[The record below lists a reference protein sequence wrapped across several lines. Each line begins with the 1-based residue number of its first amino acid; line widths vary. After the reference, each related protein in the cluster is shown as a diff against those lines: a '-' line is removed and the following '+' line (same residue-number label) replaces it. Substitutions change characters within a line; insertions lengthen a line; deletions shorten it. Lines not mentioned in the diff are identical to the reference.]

1 MATDAVVENNAIIE
15 TETTLAA
22 EQKGKLVKTLGRFD
36 TIFFILATIVGLDLV
51 GQAASNGLEATFWCV
66 TLVLL
71 FLLPYGLVM
80 AEIGSGFPLEGG
92 PYEWV
97 KLTMGRFWAS
107 VNTIFYWVTNPLWIG
122 GSLAFIGTEAWSS
135 GISNIDGGSFWDY
148 FFKFAF
154 IWITIGSAIVSFKVG
169 KWVPT
174 TGAILKVVLVLF
186 FTVTVII
193 YGFEN
198 GVEGISFGDLSPTR
212 AGLLAIVPLILFS
225 FVGFE
230 SANGAAEEM
239 KDPQKDVP
247 ASILRS
253 GLLAAFCYVLPI
265 FLIVLVLPADK
276 ITGLGGFLDAVQE
289 SYSIYGGAADLMY
302 GVTCLLFIY
311 TLMNSGSAWM
321 MSGDRTLAVASA
333 DGGWFPYVGVFN
345 EKLGTPVRANVA
357 SGLVASAFMVAAVL
371 LLNSGSDSAAAT
383 FTVVLYIAISTTL
396 ISYILV
402 FPSAYLLRRKFP
414 EAHRPFRIPGGN
426 GVMLLCSGLI
436 TFWVLLGS
444 WTAVFP
450 GTLNKLFGLGYDYNE
465 EWGMSAGKFFAFNLG
480 TLAVIVV
487 IAVLGYAAAAKV
499 RSKTVQVA
507 IAEVDPLPEGA
518 GA

>member
-1 MATDAVVENNAIIE
+1 MSTEVITE

-51 GQAASNGLEATFWCV
+51 GQAASNGLEATFWTL

-71 FLLPYGLVM
+71 FLVPYGLVM
-80 AEIGSGFPLEGG
+80 SEIGSGFALEGG

-107 VNTIFYWVTNPLWIG
+107 VNTIFYWVTNPLWVG
-122 GSLAFIGTEAWSS
+122 GSLAFIATEAFS
-135 GISNIDGGSFWDY
+135 GGITNIEGGSFWDY
-148 FFKFAF
+148 VFKLGF
-154 IWITIGSAIVSFKVG
+154 IWLTIGSAIVSFKVG

-174 TGAILKVVLVLF
+174 TGAILKVALVSF
-186 FTVTVII
+186 FAITVII

-198 GVEGISFGDLSPTR
+198 GVEGISFSDLSPTR

-253 GLLAAFCYVLPI
+253 GLLAAFCYVIPI
-265 FLIVLVLPADK
+265 FLIVLVLPAEK
-276 ITGLGGFLDAVQE
+276 ITGIGGFLDAVQE
-289 SYSIYGGAADLMY
+289 SYSVYGGAADFMF

-311 TLMNSGSAWM
+311 TLMNSGSSWM

-333 DGGWFPYVGVFN
+333 DGGFFPYIGVFN

-357 SGLVASAFMVAAVL
+357 SGVVATAFMIAAVL
-371 LLNSGSDSAAAT
+371 LLNSGSESGAAT

-402 FPSAYLLRRKFP
+402 FPSAYLLRRKYP
-414 EAHRPFRIPGGN
+414 DAHRPFRIPGGN
-426 GVMLLCSGLI
+426 GVMLLCSGVI

-450 GTLNKLFGLGYDYNE
+450 GTLNRLLGLGYSYED
-465 EWGMSAGKFFAFNLG
+465 EWGMSSAKFFAFNLG
-480 TLAVIVV
+480 TLAVIVL
-487 IAVLGYAAAAKV
+487 IAVAGYFAATKV
-499 RSKTVQVA
+499 RSKTVKVA
-507 IAEVDPLPEGA
+507 IAATDPVAAPA
-518 GA
+518 T